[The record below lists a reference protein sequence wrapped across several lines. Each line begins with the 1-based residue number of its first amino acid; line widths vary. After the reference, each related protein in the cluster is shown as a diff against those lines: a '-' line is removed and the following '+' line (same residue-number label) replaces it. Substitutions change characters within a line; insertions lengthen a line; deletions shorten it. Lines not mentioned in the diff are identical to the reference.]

1 MSTRD
6 NRSDEELACLSASG
20 SSSAF
25 AQLVE
30 RYEGRCYRFA
40 RRFGLSPQ
48 EAEDAVQDAFLAAWK
63 SLGRYDPRRP
73 FGTWLMT
80 IQARRA
86 SSLVRARSARLRHER
101 AYRSDETVSTPAD
114 GDESGGLWSR
124 IMERLGVDASTMLWL
139 RYVEDLTP
147 TQIARVLGM
156 SAGAVRVRLH
166 RIRKRLIAEFG
177 HELLDDAPVEYD
189 AGAQLAECGS

>member
-1 MSTRD
+1 MSTQV

-25 AQLVE
+25 AELVE

-40 RRFGLSPQ
+40 RRFGLSAQ

-63 SLGRYDPRRP
+63 SLGRYDPGRP

-86 SSLVRARSARLRHER
+86 SSIARARRVRLRHER
-101 AYRSDETVSTPAD
+101 AHTGE
-114 GDESGGLWSR
+114 ESSVERRAGEQSGLWAR
-124 IMERLGVDASTMLWL
+124 IMDRLGVDASTMLWL

-147 TQIARVLGM
+147 AQIARVLGM
-156 SAGAVRVRLH
+156 NAGAVRVRLH
-166 RIRKRLIAEFG
+166 RLRKRLIEEFG
-177 HELLDDAPVEYD
+177 RELLDDVPVQCD
-189 AGAQLAECGS
+189 TGVRFAECGP

>member
-1 MSTRD
+1 MSTQV

-25 AQLVE
+25 AELVD
-30 RYEGRCYRFA
+30 RYQGRCYRFA
-40 RRFGLSPQ
+40 RRFGLSAQ

-63 SLGRYDPRRP
+63 SLGRYNPGRP

-86 SSLVRARSARLRHER
+86 SSIARARRTRLRHER
-101 AYRSDETVSTPAD
+101 ARKDEAAPVEHRVGEQS
-114 GDESGGLWSR
+114 GLWAR
-124 IMERLGVDASTMLWL
+124 IMDRMGVDASTMLWL

-156 SAGAVRVRLH
+156 NAGAVRVRLH
-166 RIRKRLIAEFG
+166 RIRKRLIEEFG
-177 HELLDDAPVEYD
+177 GDLMDATPGD
-189 AGAQLAECGS
+189 IRAGVRFAECGS